1 MELFFLAL
9 IIFSFV
15 YPVVWAITFLV
26 FILIFTAD
34 YLSTAKYMRSPEKKD
49 ECRNTYYGRVGLTV
63 LTMAVI
69 GIICLTVNK
78 NMSDDSYKSH
88 PSYNSYS
95 SSGSYGSS
103 SKYSSSSSSSSKYNS
118 SSSSHSSSS
127 SGSHWYP
134 SNDPDDYDS
143 PDDYADDAWGD
154 DFDDWDDAYDYW
166 ENY

>member
-15 YPVVWAITFLV
+15 YPVVWAISFLV
-26 FILIFTAD
+26 FVLIFTAD
-34 YLSTAKYMRSPEKKD
+34 YVSTAKYMHSQEKKD
-49 ECRNTYYGRVGLTV
+49 ECRNTYYGRIGLTV

-78 NMSDDSYKSH
+78 NMLDDSNKSH

-103 SKYSSSSSSSSKYNS
+103 SKYSSSSSGSS

-127 SGSHWYP
+127 SSSHWYP